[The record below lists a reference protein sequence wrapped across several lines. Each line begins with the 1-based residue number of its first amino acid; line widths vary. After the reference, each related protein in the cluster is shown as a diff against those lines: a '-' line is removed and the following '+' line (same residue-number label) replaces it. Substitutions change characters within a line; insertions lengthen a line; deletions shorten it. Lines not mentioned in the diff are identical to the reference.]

1 MLQVSL
7 FRDLSPDGNPLP
19 QSARTWATYSR
30 KLDPIDSQSMK
41 TMMTIQKS
49 LKKILMTNLQQN
61 PNLQRRLQPMKEQ
74 IETTAETVEEAIEIA
89 LRELDVER
97 HQIEVNVV
105 DKGKTGV
112 LGIGSEEAKV
122 IVRVVD
128 SPSNEILE
136 ASLILESLIDI
147 MGVEVT
153 HSLHEGSDPDS
164 DAPTYNIEGEDSGL
178 LIGRRGETL
187 RALQLIVRLLVS
199 RKIDQRTNLNLD
211 VGGYQER
218 RYRSVTGLAKRVAS
232 KVASTG
238 RSMSLEPMPPNERRA
253 VHMVLSDHP
262 DVITESEG
270 FGSERQVVIHS
281 K

>member
-1 MLQVSL
+1 
-7 FRDLSPDGNPLP
+7 
-19 QSARTWATYSR
+19 
-30 KLDPIDSQSMK
+30 
-41 TMMTIQKS
+41 
-49 LKKILMTNLQQN
+49 
-61 PNLQRRLQPMKEQ
+61 MKEE

-164 DAPTYNIEGEDSGL
+164 VSYTHLTLPTSD
-178 LIGRRGETL
+178 
-187 RALQLIVRLLVS
+187 LV
-199 RKIDQRTNLNLD
+199 
-211 VGGYQER
+211 
-218 RYRSVTGLAKRVAS
+218 
-232 KVASTG
+232 
-238 RSMSLEPMPPNERRA
+238 
-253 VHMVLSDHP
+253 
-262 DVITESEG
+262 
-270 FGSERQVVIHS
+270 
-281 K
+281 

>member
-7 FRDLSPDGNPLP
+7 FRDLSTDGSPLP
-19 QSARTWATYSR
+19 QSARTWASYSR
-30 KLDPIDSQSMK
+30 KLDPIASQSMK
-41 TMMTIQKS
+41 TIMTMEKS
-49 LKKILMTNLQQN
+49 LKKILMTNLQQK
-61 PNLQRRLQPMKEQ
+61 PDLQRRLQPMKEQ

-105 DKGKTGV
+105 NEGKSGV
-112 LGIGSEEAKV
+112 LGIGTEEAKV
-122 IVRVVD
+122 IVSIID
-128 SPSNEILE
+128 SPSDEILE
-136 ASLILESLIDI
+136 ASLIIESLIDI
-147 MGVEVT
+147 MGVDVT
-153 HSLHEGSDPDS
+153 HSLLEESDPDS
-164 DAPTYNIEGEDSGL
+164 DVHTYNIEGEDSGL

>member
-1 MLQVSL
+1 
-7 FRDLSPDGNPLP
+7 
-19 QSARTWATYSR
+19 
-30 KLDPIDSQSMK
+30 MK
-41 TMMTIQKS
+41 D
-49 LKKILMTNLQQN
+49 
-61 PNLQRRLQPMKEQ
+61 E

-105 DKGKTGV
+105 SNGKTGV

-128 SPSNEILE
+128 NPSDEILE
-136 ASLILESLIDI
+136 ASLIIESLIDI
-147 MGVEVT
+147 MGVDVT
-153 HSLHEGSDPDS
+153 HSLLEESEPNS
-164 DAPTYNIEGEDSGL
+164 NAPTYNIEGEDSGL

-187 RALQLIVRLLVS
+187 RALQLLVRLLVS
-199 RKIDQRTNLNLD
+199 RKIGQHTNLNLD

-232 KVASTG
+232 RVASTG

-270 FGSERQVVIHS
+270 SGSERQVVIHS